1 MEINIIEDKIYKVE
15 EEKKKLMEKLKEL
28 RDEEVINECHSTLR

>member
-28 RDEEVINECHSTLR
+28 RDEEVLNEFHSTLR